1 VALRIDSA
9 GTESIEGTDSTDST
23 ESVGRCA
30 VHPSRPAVDDC
41 PACGR
46 PRCGA
51 DRSAFGGRGGGCA
64 ACRGGR
70 LTERATASAL
80 ERLVR
85 AALVAFALGLFG
97 GWIGTE
103 YIGAGAFAD
112 IVPGLVGLACAS
124 SAAAA
129 ARTTGRG
136 RLDVAARALGAF
148 AAVLG
153 TALAYKLVPGGGD
166 PWSPA
171 GTVLPTY
178 AAAVVGAAVSRLL
191 R

>member
-1 VALRIDSA
+1 MALRTGPADPARTTTATSGDVPSA
-9 GTESIEGTDSTDST
+9 F
-23 ESVGRCA
+23 RCA

-41 PACGR
+41 PVCGR
-46 PRCGA
+46 ARCDA
-51 DRSAFGGRGGGCA
+51 DRAAYATGGGGCA
-64 ACRGGR
+64 ACGSGQVTGR
-70 LTERATASAL
+70 APASEL

-85 AALVAFALGLFG
+85 AGLVAFVLGLIG

-103 YIGAGAFAD
+103 YIGAGAFED

-129 ARTTGRG
+129 ARTTRG
-136 RLDVAARALGAF
+136 RLDIAARALGGL

-178 AAAVVGAAVSRLL
+178 GAAVAGAVVSRIL